1 MPQKT
6 GNFDF
11 APINALTNDLP
22 AGMKLAIAQG
32 LISNC
37 IGTFNRFKNECED
50 EAKDVAQSLQN
61 LREAYKKTVPAD
73 KQAA

>member
-1 MPQKT
+1 
-6 GNFDF
+6 
-11 APINALTNDLP
+11 
-22 AGMKLAIAQG
+22 MKLAIAQG

>member
-1 MPQKT
+1 MSTAK
-6 GNFDF
+6 GSFDF
-11 APINALTNDLP
+11 TAINGLTNDLP

-50 EAKDVAQSLQN
+50 EAKEVAQALNN
-61 LREAYKKTVPAD
+61 LRANYKATVPAD
-73 KQAA
+73 KAQA